1 MTTPAGLAGPTAP
14 ATTAAA
20 PALTAAVVEGSRPA
34 ATTPVP
40 RRRRRWRKVARAWQ
54 LYVLLAPTL
63 LYFAI
68 FKFWPM
74 YGVQIAFRN
83 FNPVDGFLGSPWVGL
98 AHFERFFA
106 SFQFDMLIENTLLL
120 AVTNLAFVFPI
131 PIVLALLVNQLSSQR
146 FKNFTQTVLY
156 APSFISTV
164 IVVGMLYVLLSPRSG
179 LVNHVIELAGGDPIF
194 FLADPA
200 WFRPVY
206 VGSSVWQEAGFSMV
220 VYLAALA
227 GIDPALHE
235 AAKIDGASALQRI
248 RHIDL
253 PGIMPV
259 ISILFILAVGN
270 LLNIGFE
277 KALLL
282 QTPLNSSESQI
293 IQTYVYQAGLQEAQ
307 FSYSTAIG
315 LFNSVL
321 NLALLLTFNWVAKRF
336 KQNSLI

>member
-1 MTTPAGLAGPTAP
+1 MTTRTESPDLT
-14 ATTAAA
+14 
-20 PALTAAVVEGSRPA
+20 LTAEVTAGGADASRRVTVVARA
-34 ATTPVP
+34 P
-40 RRRRRWRKVARAWQ
+40 RRNRLKRVRRAWQ
-54 LYVLLAPTL
+54 LYVLLTPTL
-63 LYFAI
+63 LYFVV

-83 FNPVDGFLGSPWVGL
+83 FNPVDGFTGSPWVGFD
-98 AHFERFFA
+98 HFRRFVS
-106 SFQFDMLIENTLLL
+106 SFQFEQLIENTLLL
-120 AVTNLAFVFPI
+120 ATFNLAFLFPV
-131 PIVLALLVNQLSSQR
+131 PIVLALLVNHLSSRR
-146 FKNFTQTVLY
+146 FKAFTQTVLY

-179 LVNHVIELAGGDPIF
+179 LVNHLLGFAGAEPIF
-194 FLADPA
+194 FLAEPE

-206 VGSSVWQEAGFSMV
+206 VASSVWQEAGFSMI

-235 AAKIDGASALQRI
+235 AARIDGASALQRI
-248 RHIDL
+248 RHIDI
-253 PGIMPV
+253 PGILPV

-282 QTPLNSSESQI
+282 QTPLNASESQI
-293 IQTYVYQAGLQEAQ
+293 IQTYVYEAGLQQAQ

-321 NLALLLTFNWVAKRF
+321 NLGLLLTFNWVARRF